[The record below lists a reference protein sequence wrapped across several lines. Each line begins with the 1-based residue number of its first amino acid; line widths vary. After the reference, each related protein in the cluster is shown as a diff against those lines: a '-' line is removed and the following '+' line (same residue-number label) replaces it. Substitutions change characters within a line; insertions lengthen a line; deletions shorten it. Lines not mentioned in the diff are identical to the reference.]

1 MKLLALVEEP
11 DHVCC
16 RYRIR
21 AFEPALAEAGCSL
34 TCEGLDRGALF
45 RAIQLHRAK
54 EYRRRDPAAEAAA
67 ALAIE
72 RAAAGFAAPGVR
84 L

>member
-21 AFEPALAEAGCSL
+21 AFERARRVC
-34 TCEGLDRGALF
+34 GLFAQLRGARSGRVLP
-45 RAIQLHRAK
+45 I
-54 EYRRRDPAAEAAA
+54 DPASSGE
-67 ALAIE
+67 ID
-72 RAAAGFAAPGVR
+72 
-84 L
+84 